1 MYKYYGWCVYED
13 IDGYNPTRDR
23 KNLIVFDD
31 LIADSMTNKKFQAVV
46 KDLFIR
52 CKKLNI
58 SLVCITLSCF
68 SVPKDVVLNSTHSLI
83 TKINNKTELQ
93 NIAFNNSEDI
103 DYNDFINIY
112 KKYRKEPYSFLTIDA
127 TLLAS
132 DLLKDI

>member
-1 MYKYYGWCVYED
+1 MDGVYED

-31 LIADSMTNKKFQAVV
+31 LIADSMANKKFQAIV

-68 SVPKDVVLNSTHSLI
+68 SVPKDVGLNSAHYLI
-83 TKINNKTELQ
+83 TKINNKIELQ

-103 DYNDFINIY
+103 DYKGFMKIY
-112 KKYRKEPYSFLTIDA
+112 RKYRK
-127 TLLAS
+127 
-132 DLLKDI
+132 